1 MSTTVMNQSTGNPT
15 MRRLLWAGPLTGVI
29 AGIVN
34 VIVREIAVVLGAI
47 PSDLFILQEPGVF
60 ISTLIQVLLG
70 AVVFAIIIKFAK
82 RPVRTFQIVAVV
94 ALLLSLTNPIMAANG
109 MMPIGAT
116 ISTTTM
122 LSMMVMHIVAG
133 AIAIYLMPKLA
144 SEE

>member
-1 MSTTVMNQSTGNPT
+1 